1 MFTKQYKT
9 CVENE
14 TAVAERELQAE
25 TFPVVVE
32 EATVFVEMWL

>member
-9 CVENE
+9 CIENE
-14 TAVAERELQAE
+14 TVVAGHELQAE

-32 EATVFVEMWL
+32 EATIFVEM

>member
-14 TAVAERELQAE
+14 AAAAGRELQAE
-25 TFPVVVE
+25 TFPIVVE
-32 EATVFVEMWL
+32 EATVFVEM